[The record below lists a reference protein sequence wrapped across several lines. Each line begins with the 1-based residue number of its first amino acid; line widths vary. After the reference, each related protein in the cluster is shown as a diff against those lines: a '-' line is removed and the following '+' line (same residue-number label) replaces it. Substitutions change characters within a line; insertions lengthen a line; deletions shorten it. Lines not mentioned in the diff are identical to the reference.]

1 MATSPTTEITI
12 FPEFRFLSRT
22 SAPPTSALM
31 THHHRRSPAENSARI
46 KDLGCKTSKHIKMY
60 GERFEII
67 SDPFE
72 EGLCMVVRA
81 LSGNDPTV
89 RILHLPTA
97 ILVGLSDHFLR
108 NEANKGA

>member
-1 MATSPTTEITI
+1 MTLLKVQISIKDTRPELTHALKTE
-12 FPEFRFLSRT
+12 
-22 SAPPTSALM
+22 
-31 THHHRRSPAENSARI
+31 HHRRSPAENSARI
-46 KDLGCKTSKHIKMY
+46 KDLGFKTLKHIKMY

-72 EGLCMVVRA
+72 EGLCTVVRA

-97 ILVGLSDHFLR
+97 ILVGLSDHFQ
-108 NEANKGA
+108 KS